1 MPRWGTY
8 ISIDQLGYRRASVR
22 DVVQLASTINRDA
35 GLIILGMYNLAL
47 ALASMKDGQ
56 EQQTERLNVQSA
68 LLRNSISEKRL
79 REMKAK
85 FPHSHLVTN
94 PIFHRGQ
101 MLTMIKLVAKFGRGT
116 GGNRLERRD
125 DFDVIAELG
134 LLVNSL
140 TPHDL
145 TGSERGDALAP
156 SLAAALEIENP
167 PSVAESMVR
176 ANAMLGPYLDRARI
190 HDGFARQL
198 ERLFVFSSGL
208 NFEELIDLT
217 FAVWAYYNSLTVTDI
232 IETQSLANFNP
243 MNSKNVVSGKYM
255 VKALD
260 RYAIGFGE
268 VPGLPF
274 GSADA
279 SGLLTNHSALKSW
292 PIWKFGDDNYFCV
305 DPAFMQERLS
315 SGVYWT
321 IIKTLDAE
329 DGVNFARLW
338 GRLFER
344 YLWAVLES
352 IYPPE
357 RVWRSPKYDDGDE
370 AFDAIIDFGDRLVVI
385 QAKSTFAP
393 ADAKYASD
401 SETFFGGMASRFGDE
416 PGAAIRQIR
425 QNLVGCFGL
434 EGRRPMARLR
444 RRRFREIL
452 PLVVYQ
458 EPILEFGLVTRHFSR
473 ELEAALQG
481 VLFTLDLHVR
491 PVTFMHI
498 DDWHLIAQYIRDG
511 DTSLVDILHAK
522 LDVDRGHIESFSAF
536 WRERFR
542 PRLNVGGK
550 GDQVLSASWRQYSD
564 AALDRIRAGVYA

>member
-315 SGVYWT
+315 SAF
-321 IIKTLDAE
+321 I
-329 DGVNFARLW
+329 
-338 GRLFER
+338 GRLSR
-344 YLWAVLES
+344 RLMQKTVS
-352 IYPPE
+352 ISRDCGVGCSSGIYGLFSNPST
-357 RVWRSPKYDDGDE
+357 RLN
-370 AFDAIIDFGDRLVVI
+370 ACGDRR
-385 QAKSTFAP
+385 STTTVTRHSMPSSTLATGW
-393 ADAKYASD
+393 S
-401 SETFFGGMASRFGDE
+401 SSR
-416 PGAAIRQIR
+416 PS
-425 QNLVGCFGL
+425 
-434 EGRRPMARLR
+434 PRLR
-444 RRRFREIL
+444 RPTQSTRPIPRPSSAAWL
-452 PLVVYQ
+452 PA
-458 EPILEFGLVTRHFSR
+458 S
-473 ELEAALQG
+473 A
-481 VLFTLDLHVR
+481 
-491 PVTFMHI
+491 
-498 DDWHLIAQYIRDG
+498 
-511 DTSLVDILHAK
+511 TSLVPRS
-522 LDVDRGHIESFSAF
+522 DRSG
-536 WRERFR
+536 
-542 PRLNVGGK
+542 
-550 GDQVLSASWRQYSD
+550 
-564 AALDRIRAGVYA
+564 RI